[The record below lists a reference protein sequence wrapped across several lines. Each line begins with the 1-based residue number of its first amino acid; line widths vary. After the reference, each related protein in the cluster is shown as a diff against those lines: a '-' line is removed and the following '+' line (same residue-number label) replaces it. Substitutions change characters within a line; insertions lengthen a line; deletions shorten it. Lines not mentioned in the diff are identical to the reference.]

1 MVLAAAKVAP
11 QALQHAA
18 PELLA
23 DRKFA
28 EKAVKL
34 DWRCLASVSKDLR
47 ADKRLVEAALKQS
60 ADALALTPLDAEPKV
75 ALVAVKKDGLALC
88 HCRPSAQTKD
98 VVLAAVK
105 QNVEALQFVAD
116 ESLLRDKDVVAAA
129 KKRGVVLEG
138 DDEDDLRPARERMT
152 GSVAIAASR
161 ATTRRADIGSHREAP
176 RRRRA
181 GPVAVR
187 HARLLVVVAEGR
199 VLRRRRLERL
209 RPAAVPG
216 EERAAGRR
224 FQRRAQ

>member
-1 MVLAAAKVAP
+1 MTRDGSALQFAPHALRADADVVSKAVTAPAGDGTAGDALSYADEELRADATIVLAAVKVAP

-28 EKAVKL
+28 ERAVKL

-47 ADKRLVEAALKQS
+47 SDKKLVEGALKQS

-88 HCRPSAQTKD
+88 HVRQSAQTKD

-105 QNVEALQFVAD
+105 HNVEALQFVAD

-138 DDEDDLRPARERMT
+138 DDEDE
-152 GSVAIAASR
+152 
-161 ATTRRADIGSHREAP
+161 
-176 RRRRA
+176 
-181 GPVAVR
+181 
-187 HARLLVVVAEGR
+187 
-199 VLRRRRLERL
+199 
-209 RPAAVPG
+209 
-216 EERAAGRR
+216 
-224 FQRRAQ
+224 